1 MADHNG
7 SITENYLSCPG
18 SLSDYSM
25 VKINVSGKKYQTY
38 ESTLRR
44 FPNTLLGSA
53 DTREPFF
60 DSAKGEY
67 FFDRHRS
74 CFTSILYYYQSE
86 GTLLRPLNLSPDIF
100 FQECCFFGI
109 GEEAQKILGFDE
121 MEVNGTCI
129 YTKLI
134 KLKDFR
140 GLSGNWD
147 VNPLSHIVFK

>member
-1 MADHNG
+1 MCSATSKMADPNG
-7 SITENYLSCPG
+7 SIADNFISCPA
-18 SLSDYSM
+18 SLTDYGT

-53 DTREPFF
+53 DTREPFY

-86 GTLLRPLNLSPDIF
+86 GTLLRPLNLSPDVF
-100 FQECCFFGI
+100 MQECSFFGI

-121 MEVNGTCI
+121 MEVNETCM
-129 YTKLI
+129 YAKL
-134 KLKDFR
+134 
-140 GLSGNWD
+140 
-147 VNPLSHIVFK
+147 